1 MRTMLRVLGI
11 LAFICASAGLEAQSS
26 WTSLNGLSS
35 GQKIQVIETNSKK
48 HSGTFV
54 SVSDSAITFRE
65 GDGERSVQRPDVRKV
80 KLQNQRRLRN
90 ALVGMGV
97 GAGAGAVFGAA
108 VAGNGGFVSRPAGAA
123 VFGLIGAVFG
133 APVGLVVSTH
143 NTVYS
148 AP

>member
-1 MRTMLRVLGI
+1 MRSLLRVLGV
-11 LAFICASAGLEAQSS
+11 LAFIFASAWVNAQSS

-54 SVSDSAITFRE
+54 SVSDTAITFRE
-65 GDGERSVQRPDVRKV
+65 GNGERSVQRTDVRKV
-80 KLQNQRRLRN
+80 KLQNQRRARN
-90 ALVGMGV
+90 VLIGTGV
-97 GAGAGAVFGAA
+97 GAGIGAVFGAA

-123 VFGLIGAVFG
+123 AFGLIGAVFG
-133 APVGLVVSTH
+133 TPIGLVASTH

-148 AP
+148 AH